1 MRFSLVRRPSVLI
14 AGMVLVIGAVIGWAV
29 FPQWTQAAAPDPV
42 TAAWQRAR
50 AAGNYRFTSD
60 VTQVTLPLATLANV
74 GRTSRSEELYMEGQN
89 DLHAQQMAFTLWT
102 EGGSVLQAESGV
114 SVRTEDGK
122 TFARRGAGEWEVV
135 DDMTGAIAPQGDF
148 LGYLAAIRAVAA
160 QPGEARGG
168 IAFTR
173 YTFEID
179 SPRFAEHMH
188 EQMTAALLARG
199 ELPPGL
205 QLEVPAYFRDMVGAG
220 ELWVGDDGLPLRQI
234 LTLQFPAQDDEQVH
248 AQIVVNFSDFGRAGL
263 VTSHASSV
271 AAPGLG
277 ATIAAW
283 LSHDLAPL
291 VALLPLLA
299 LGALLLHFRRTR
311 ALQTAIAI
319 VIIAAQVG
327 GPLLTT
333 HTNVRFF
340 DVQSAKAAD
349 QTARQAAADEERA
362 VREALGKVDFN
373 PHVSPLETGDWRLEI
388 GDMPVAANLQSPV
401 ASASAAP
408 AQQTTDSGLD
418 TDGDTLT
425 DFAEARIG
433 TSTVIS
439 DTDDDGINDNVEV
452 AGFAFG
458 GQQWYTAPDL
468 TDSNG
473 DGLVDGLEWGLN
485 GDGSLRATPLDSD
498 GDGFPDLFDPDN
510 DGDGVPDHKA
520 LAPFAK
526 GATAFSEAA
535 PLQLTLNNLTAGKP
549 TFVEFQLRPADEQ
562 QLWFAYNVLDWPDDS
577 LGQMRDV
584 DGKTYADAA
593 AAAGRTADASDS
605 NGDMKVVPMLEVRM
619 AANGANLPPQAELT
633 PFNITVNDLTSDG
646 QTQVA
651 YLPLSIVT
659 DEKTGQRVAFSA
671 QMRYLPTG
679 AWPSPHQVRL
689 AWVVQAL
696 VDQPC
701 DPATDTSADCQDDGY
716 RNNVPQMIQSYYGDW
731 RMTGLTVREEHG
743 TEQAIVYED
752 PAVDGDLQDDPA
764 IWALSI
770 VLDRHF
776 TVARDADNNNQRDLT
791 VADLA
796 PRFDRDNSPTAAQR
810 MDVPDLL
817 QVVTRSYTT
826 LDQAIAATT
835 MTETVAILN
844 NVFQPHVDGNRQIK
858 PLLLFAQE
866 QRTRQLSL
874 SLAAAGG
881 GYVAASGAS
890 LTLDMAPAGA
900 PAQSVDT
907 VASIKW
913 MSYCAPETGPV
924 RLTPCDDDVYW
935 EELERRYAALPA
947 QPEDESADWMAGRLQ
962 FAQFYYTGLRSG
974 YYATVQTGQT
984 IPGYLLPL
992 EGEAAT
998 ATAVRG
1004 GLRGLASV
1012 PMLAGFHFTFLF
1024 PAGREGTIFEFGAQL
1039 RAAVKQAKADV
1050 ASAGRGG
1057 YSNPNGAY
1065 RSGQANLARAQTV
1078 LHKAKL
1084 RLLNFRI
1091 QIASAAA
1098 SVLQVTMQILSFIP
1112 EIPLVARGI
1121 LGGLS
1126 VALNLGIT
1134 VIMPAVALF
1143 RAFSATSFM
1152 QLLNGTATI
1161 TIFAL

>member
-1 MRFSLVRRPSVLI
+1 
-14 AGMVLVIGAVIGWAV
+14 
-29 FPQWTQAAAPDPV
+29 
-42 TAAWQRAR
+42 
-50 AAGNYRFTSD
+50 
-60 VTQVTLPLATLANV
+60 
-74 GRTSRSEELYMEGQN
+74 
-89 DLHAQQMAFTLWT
+89 
-102 EGGSVLQAESGV
+102 
-114 SVRTEDGK
+114 
-122 TFARRGAGEWEVV
+122 
-135 DDMTGAIAPQGDF
+135 
-148 LGYLAAIRAVAA
+148 
-160 QPGEARGG
+160 
-168 IAFTR
+168 
-173 YTFEID
+173 
-179 SPRFAEHMH
+179 
-188 EQMTAALLARG
+188 
-199 ELPPGL
+199 
-205 QLEVPAYFRDMVGAG
+205 
-220 ELWVGDDGLPLRQI
+220 
-234 LTLQFPAQDDEQVH
+234 
-248 AQIVVNFSDFGRAGL
+248 
-263 VTSHASSV
+263 
-271 AAPGLG
+271 
-277 ATIAAW
+277 
-283 LSHDLAPL
+283 
-291 VALLPLLA
+291 
-299 LGALLLHFRRTR
+299 
-311 ALQTAIAI
+311 
-319 VIIAAQVG
+319 
-327 GPLLTT
+327 
-333 HTNVRFF
+333 
-340 DVQSAKAAD
+340 
-349 QTARQAAADEERA
+349 
-362 VREALGKVDFN
+362 
-373 PHVSPLETGDWRLEI
+373 
-388 GDMPVAANLQSPV
+388 MPVAANLQSPV

-510 DGDGVPDHKA
+510 DGDGVPDHKD

-593 AAAGRTADASDS
+593 ASAGRTADAGDS

-671 QMRYLPTG
+671 QMRYLPSG

-701 DPATDTSADCQDDGY
+701 DPATDTSADCQEDGY

-881 GYVAASGAS
+881 S
-890 LTLDMAPAGA
+890 
-900 PAQSVDT
+900 
-907 VASIKW
+907 
-913 MSYCAPETGPV
+913 
-924 RLTPCDDDVYW
+924 
-935 EELERRYAALPA
+935 
-947 QPEDESADWMAGRLQ
+947 
-962 FAQFYYTGLRSG
+962 
-974 YYATVQTGQT
+974 
-984 IPGYLLPL
+984 
-992 EGEAAT
+992 
-998 ATAVRG
+998 
-1004 GLRGLASV
+1004 
-1012 PMLAGFHFTFLF
+1012 
-1024 PAGREGTIFEFGAQL
+1024 
-1039 RAAVKQAKADV
+1039 
-1050 ASAGRGG
+1050 
-1057 YSNPNGAY
+1057 
-1065 RSGQANLARAQTV
+1065 
-1078 LHKAKL
+1078 
-1084 RLLNFRI
+1084 
-1091 QIASAAA
+1091 
-1098 SVLQVTMQILSFIP
+1098 
-1112 EIPLVARGI
+1112 
-1121 LGGLS
+1121 
-1126 VALNLGIT
+1126 
-1134 VIMPAVALF
+1134 
-1143 RAFSATSFM
+1143 
-1152 QLLNGTATI
+1152 
-1161 TIFAL
+1161 